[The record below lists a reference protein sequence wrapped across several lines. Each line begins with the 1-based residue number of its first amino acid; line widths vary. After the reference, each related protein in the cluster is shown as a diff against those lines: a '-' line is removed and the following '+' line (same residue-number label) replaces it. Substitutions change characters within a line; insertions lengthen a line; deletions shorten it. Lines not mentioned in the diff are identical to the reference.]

1 VTDLASLDPVDKDYK
16 PYRKIICKNEE
27 MQYELTQL
35 VKDLEDFFDIYDWDL
50 SEIDFNNNLT
60 EAEKR

>member
-1 VTDLASLDPVDKDYK
+1 MTDLASLDPVDKDYK